1 MVRRRLRKGLVTA
14 LSALAC
20 LLSACGP
27 GVRADASRAIAGFL
41 GAAQR
46 DDRKAFEAALDR
58 PALRADL
65 RDQLTDLGRARGV
78 VVEGG
83 PSEFALDR
91 MITPAAFRLVEARTG
106 QALPAAPNAAAI
118 ALMMQV
124 KDRAHVC
131 VGDPGKPRC
140 ALSFAK
146 RDGVW
151 RLVGMQATD
160 LKIAVPPVPAKK

>member
-1 MVRRRLRKGLVTA
+1 MFRKSLAV
-14 LSALAC
+14 ALAG
-20 LLSACGP
+20 LSLVLGGCDI
-27 GVRADASRAIAGFL
+27 GVRADASKAIERFL
-41 GAAQR
+41 KAVQD
-46 DDRKAFEAALDR
+46 DDRQAFEAGIDR
-58 PALRADL
+58 EALRADL
-65 RDQLTDLGRARGV
+65 RNQLTELARAKGV
-78 VVEGG
+78 VVDGG

-91 MITPAAFRLVEARTG
+91 MISPGAFRLVEAQTG
-106 QALPAAPNAAAI
+106 QVLHVAPKAPAI

-124 KDRAHVC
+124 RDRSHVC

-160 LKIAVPPVPAKK
+160 RRIMVPPAPAKK

>member
-1 MVRRRLRKGLVTA
+1 MLRRNLVVALTA
-14 LSALAC
+14 LAVTLGGC
-20 LLSACGP
+20 DV
-27 GVRADASRAIAGFL
+27 GVRADASKAIERFL
-41 GAAQR
+41 TAVHN
-46 DDRKAFEAALDR
+46 DDRRAFEAAIDR
-58 PALRADL
+58 QALRADL
-65 RDQLTDLGRARGV
+65 RDQLTDLARAKGV

-83 PSEFALDR
+83 PSDFALDR
-91 MITPAAFRLVEARTG
+91 MITPAAFQLVEAQSG
-106 QALPAAPNAAAI
+106 QALHVAPNATAI

-146 RDGVW
+146 REGTW

-160 LKIAVPPVPAKK
+160 LKIAVPPVPKKK

>member
-1 MVRRRLRKGLVTA
+1 MLRRNLVVALTA
-14 LSALAC
+14 LAVTLGGC
-20 LLSACGP
+20 DV
-27 GVRADASRAIAGFL
+27 GVRADASKAIERFL
-41 GAAQR
+41 TAVHN
-46 DDRKAFEAALDR
+46 DDRRAFEAAIDR
-58 PALRADL
+58 QALRADL
-65 RDQLTDLGRARGV
+65 RDQLTDLARAKGV

-83 PSEFALDR
+83 PSDFALDR
-91 MITPAAFRLVEARTG
+91 MITPAAFQLVEAQSG
-106 QALPAAPNAAAI
+106 QALHVAPNATAI

-146 RDGVW
+146 REGAW

-160 LKIAVPPVPAKK
+160 LKIAVPPVPKKK